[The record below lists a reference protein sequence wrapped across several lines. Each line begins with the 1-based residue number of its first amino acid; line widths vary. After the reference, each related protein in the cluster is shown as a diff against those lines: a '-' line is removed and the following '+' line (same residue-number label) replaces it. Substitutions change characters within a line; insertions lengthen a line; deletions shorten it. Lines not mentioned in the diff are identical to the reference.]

1 MNQIY
6 QYLPSSNVIFLSSM
20 QHTTK
25 KRAFEEASLVFQMS
39 GVPHTTVFDALFA
52 RERLGNNSLG
62 GGVCLPHCRLEG
74 IERPMAAI
82 VLLHRPI
89 PIDPIPIDTKP
100 VDIFFFLVVPETGN
114 DEDYL
119 DLLRES
125 ITMLEDRQFC
135 NRLRRSE
142 NPMEVCACVMNW
154 VPPNSLVIESQDEK
168 LSQEWEQ
175 LNEEVEAEA
184 EHEEAVEETDIPAVA
199 AVETESVHR
208 S

>member
-1 MNQIY
+1 
-6 QYLPSSNVIFLSSM
+6 
-20 QHTTK
+20 
-25 KRAFEEASLVFQMS
+25 
-39 GVPHTTVFDALFA
+39 
-52 RERLGNNSLG
+52 
-62 GGVCLPHCRLEG
+62 
-74 IERPMAAI
+74 MAAI

-142 NPMEVCACVMNW
+142 NPVEVCACVMNW